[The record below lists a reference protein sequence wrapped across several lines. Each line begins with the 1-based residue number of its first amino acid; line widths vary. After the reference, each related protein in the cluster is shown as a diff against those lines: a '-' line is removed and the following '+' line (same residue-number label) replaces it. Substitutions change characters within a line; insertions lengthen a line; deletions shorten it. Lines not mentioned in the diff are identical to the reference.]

1 MVMKFKHAIGVAA
14 ACGLLTAAHDGFAAV
29 SAEEAAKLKTTLTPM
44 GAERAGNKGGTIP
57 AWEGGYTKVPPGYK
71 TGDPR
76 PDPFATERPRLVI
89 TAANLGEHEDKLAEG
104 VKELLKKYPKTFRID
119 VYPTHRTA
127 AAPQW
132 VYDNIAKNAT
142 RARTKNNGL
151 TLEGAYGGIPFPIPK
166 DGFEV
171 MWNHQLAW
179 AGVAADRSSGAWVKP
194 VNGPPVLSA
203 EVKTYDIFP
212 YYYPEGSPETFK
224 GIYNYRKTI
233 LTAPPYQAGNAV
245 VYHTPAD
252 QFSRPQD
259 VWQYFPGQ
267 RRVRKVPNLAYDTPN
282 FFVSGV
288 QNFDQFN
295 VFFGPMDRYHMK
307 LVGKKEMYVP
317 YNMNRWWLGDPEQK
331 MTDGHPNP
339 DHLRFEL
346 HRVWVVEATIVPGK
360 RNVLAKR
367 RFYVDEDTW
376 QGVMA
381 DAWDASGR
389 YWRLDLAFPVI
400 IWELPGV
407 VTWTNLTYDFHTGVY
422 CVPAEMGKTRQPRQY
437 TIVPKRWPESEFSS
451 ETLAGEGVR

>member
-1 MVMKFKHAIGVAA
+1 MKIGYTYSLAA
-14 ACGLLTAAHDGFAAV
+14 LCVLLSVGHEATAGV
-29 SAEEAAKLKTTLTPM
+29 SADEAAKLKTTLTPM
-44 GAERAGNKGGTIP
+44 GAERAGNKDGSIP
-57 AWEGGYTKVPPGYK
+57 AWTGGYTKVPAGYK

-76 PDPFATERPRLVI
+76 PDPFAGEKPVLVI
-89 TAANLGEHEDKLAEG
+89 TAANVAQHEDKLSEG
-104 VKELLKKYPKTFRID
+104 LKALLKKHPKSFRID

-142 RARTKNNGL
+142 RATTKNGGL
-151 TLEGAYGGIPFPIPK
+151 TLEGAYGGIPFPIPR

-179 AGVAADRSSGAWVKP
+179 AGVAVDRTSGAWVKP
-194 VNGPPVLSA
+194 VSGPPVLSA
-203 EVKTYDIFP
+203 EVTDYDQFP
-212 YYYPEGSPETFK
+212 YYYQDGSPQTFK
-224 GIYNYRKTI
+224 GVYNLKKAL
-233 LTAPPYQAGNAV
+233 LTAPPYQTGNAV
-245 VYHTPAD
+245 LYKTPVD
-252 QFSRPQD
+252 QFNHSQD
-259 VWQYFPGQ
+259 TWQYFPGQ

-282 FFVSGV
+282 FFMSGV
-288 QNFDQFN
+288 SNSDQFN
-295 VFFGPMDRYHMK
+295 VFFGPMDRYDMK
-307 LVGKKEMYVP
+307 LIGKKEMYVP
-317 YNMNRWWLGDPEQK
+317 YNMNRWWLADPEQK
-331 MTDGHPNP
+331 MTDGHPSP

-346 HRVWVVEATIVPGK
+346 HRVWIVEGTVVPGK

-381 DAWDASGR
+381 DAWDASGS
-389 YWRLDLAFPVI
+389 YWRMDLAFPVI

-422 CVPAEMGKTRQPRQY
+422 CVPAEIGKTRQPRQY
-437 TIVPKRWPESEFSS
+437 TIMPKRWPESEFTP